1 MHDNKEFPPC
11 PKCQSAYVYQDSDH
25 YVCPECGHEW
35 APNNPTEAAADV
47 FIVRDAHGNQLQEG
61 DYVTLIKDL
70 KVKGSSSVAK
80 MGTKVKIIRLVEGDH
95 NIDCRI
101 EGIGPMMLKSEFV
114 KKV

>member
-1 MHDNKEFPPC
+1 MNTEFPPC
-11 PKCQSAYVYQDSDH
+11 PQCQSAFVYADQEH

-35 APNNPTEAAADV
+35 NQGQESTTETDVLVVKDANGNP
-47 FIVRDAHGNQLQEG
+47 LQEG

-80 MGTKVKIIRLVEGDH
+80 IGTKVKINRLVDGDH
-95 NIDCRI
+95 DIDCKI

-114 KKV
+114 KKL